1 MMYEKIAYEIDNLE
15 EYGKFSM
22 WCLNHDIQI
31 MFFPPKNLFFRSTVF
46 IVNFIDKMATA
57 SNKTLCKMNNIPIY
71 TPSFF
76 IDDRD
81 EIIVTPA
88 TGEKETL
95 KNCEMEMDK
104 YISFLSKNPSTLSNE
119 ETSSFRAKL
128 TFLIG
133 LLASDE

>member
-1 MMYEKIAYEIDNLE
+1 MHKKIAYEIDNLE

-22 WCLNHDIQI
+22 WCLNQNIQI
-31 MFFPPKNLFFRSTVF
+31 MYFPAKNLFFRSTVF
-46 IVNFIDKMATA
+46 IVNLIDKMATA

-76 IDDRD
+76 IDDKD

-88 TGEKETL
+88 TDEKEII
-95 KNCEMEMDK
+95 KNCEMELDK
-104 YISFLSKNPSTLSNE
+104 YVSFLSKNSSTLSNE

-133 LLASDE
+133 LLSPVE

>member
-1 MMYEKIAYEIDNLE
+1 MYKKVAYEIDNLE

-31 MFFPPKNLFFRSTVF
+31 MPFPPKNLFFGSTVF
-46 IVNFIDKMATA
+46 IINLIGKMATA
-57 SNKTLCKMNNIPIY
+57 SNKTYCIMNNIPTY

-76 IDDRD
+76 LDDKD

-88 TGEKETL
+88 TGEKEIV

-104 YISFLSKNPSTLSNE
+104 YISFLSKNSPTLSNE
-119 ETSSFRAKL
+119 ETSLFRAKL

-133 LLASDE
+133 LLSPVE

>member
-1 MMYEKIAYEIDNLE
+1 MPKNIAYEIDNLE

-22 WCLNHDIQI
+22 WCLNQDIQI
-31 MFFPPKNLFFRSTVF
+31 MYFPPKNLFFRSTVF

-76 IDDRD
+76 IDDKD

-88 TGEKETL
+88 THEKEIV
-95 KNCEMEMDK
+95 KNCEMELDK
-104 YISFLSKNPSTLSNE
+104 YISFLSKNPSTLSNKG
-119 ETSSFRAKL
+119 TSSFRSKL

-133 LLASDE
+133 FLSPVE